1 MATSVAKAL
10 EELAVSK
17 TKELKGV
24 RDHATASNSTYFIDL
39 PQTEKRDSLITI
51 EKKYQQKW
59 EEDRVFEVGSS
70 SCLSHSRHV
79 WYRD

>member
-24 RDHATASNSTYFIDL
+24 CDHATTSHSKYFIDL
-39 PQTEKRDSLITI
+39 PQTEKRDSLIAV

-59 EEDRVFEVGSS
+59 EEDRVFEVCCFKLLR
-70 SCLSHSRHV
+70 CLP
-79 WYRD
+79 